1 MHTRILPL
9 AVLAAGLALAGCAS
23 QQPTQTGFLGD
34 YSRLTTAPGHANN
47 PAWRDPAALA
57 AHNAF
62 IVDEVV
68 YRPAEGAPALKPEE
82 VTRLTA
88 DFRDRLAAALSER
101 YRHANA
107 AGPGVMRV
115 RAAITNVDDV
125 VPLLNAVTMAA
136 IWAPVTSGGATTE
149 TDVVDSISGARLAA
163 YIGYNNGNRGF
174 LGGPAGF
181 LVPGEQARIAFT
193 LQAKELR
200 ALLDAGPGNS

>member
-1 MHTRILPL
+1 MTTRIFPL
-9 AVLAAGLALAGCAS
+9 AALAAGLALAGCAS

-34 YSRLTTAPGHANN
+34 YSRLTATSGN
-47 PAWRDPAALA
+47 PAWRDAAALTA
-57 AHNAF
+57 YNAF

-82 VTRLTA
+82 AARLTGE
-88 DFRDRLAAALSER
+88 FRDRLVATLSER
-101 YRHANA
+101 YRHADA

-125 VPLLNAVTMAA
+125 VPVLNAVTMAA

-149 TDVVDSISGARLAA
+149 TEVVDSVSGARLAA
-163 YIGYNNGNRGF
+163 AIGYNNGNRGF

-181 LVPGEQARIAFT
+181 LVPGEQARIALT

-200 ALLDAGPGNS
+200 ALLDRNS